1 MMTLKQ
7 NTKHLKITKKKC
19 ELCDGYYTSDY
30 YEDPGIICN
39 KCFDD
44 IIEESIINGDWGT
57 S

>member
-7 NTKHLKITKKKC
+7 NTKNLKKKTKC
-19 ELCDGYYTSDY
+19 ELCSKSYSSDY
-30 YEDPGIICN
+30 YEDPGIICD